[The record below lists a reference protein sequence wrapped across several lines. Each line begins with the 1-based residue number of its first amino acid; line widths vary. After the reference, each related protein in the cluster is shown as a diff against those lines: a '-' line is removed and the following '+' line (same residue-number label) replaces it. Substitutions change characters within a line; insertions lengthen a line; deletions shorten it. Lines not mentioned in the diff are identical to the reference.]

1 MNIAGRTK
9 HAECYD
15 QEIERKFSKRIW
27 HELIRVY
34 TDLML
39 ELICIVLIR
48 KSIDKNLLLRR
59 TRAS

>member
-9 HAECYD
+9 HAECYA

-39 ELICIVLIR
+39 ELICIVLNR

-59 TRAS
+59 TRAN